1 VSTSL
6 RSFHEIQAILTSDNP
21 PSTRV
26 LYELWEQL
34 GSGTTATTDSTSTPE
49 SGFGWPLRDIH
60 LVLSFMRF
68 ALAQKEYLLVSDVF
82 REVGGYWHKLPN
94 VDPVQLSELSKAV
107 AGAKSRIGQSAGAF
121 RNLEPWSNN
130 ERLDAGQR
138 AQILLQMGDILNDEA
153 HAAADLS
160 TRLQRGERANE
171 HYLLACKL
179 MPSLIEAR
187 VKFAATL
194 LSVSADLPA
203 RQEEA
208 RKWANE
214 TLGYIGRAESKEG
227 KNFKSALH
235 TAMLLAVAGKPE
247 EAMKAY
253 ASLNSFPESTT
264 GDLADARYNAQFIAN
279 AMGRPKGFFKPAFPP
294 LEIIVFSGHMPDL
307 PGSPPR
313 FPSDLSD
320 LRSRLRAELAK
331 VEARVALLSAAAGAD
346 LLFTEAFLERPK
358 AELHLV
364 LPWIEEEFLR
374 TSVQPFDRKDSRPGP
389 AWSQLFETALKRAS
403 TIRELSQRTEP
414 GDEMGWQYAMEITI
428 GMALQAARV
437 ARLDLKP
444 MVLWDGKPGRGAGGT
459 AAFVEFWDNSLGQTP
474 VVVRLSK
481 DSGSQELIIRK
492 SRQERCEKPTMHREV
507 KSVLFGDIV
516 GYSKLTESV
525 IPEFV
530 NVFLGKLSQLIA
542 GSSYPPLC
550 INMWGDEVY
559 GVFDHAREAG
569 LFALQFVKFLRE
581 EENEWIRKGLYYEQT
596 DSAKGEPSKFPLNI
610 RIGLHTGPVLAVFNP
625 VLRQL
630 SYTGSHVTRAARIQ
644 PVVEPG
650 EVYASEEFAAML
662 ELDATLRSVGG
673 SAAVATTGGDPVC
686 KYVGTMRLAK
696 AFPGRF
702 RIYRVEAEWNLSMEA
717 LAAARHQS
725 YCESESVKGT
735 VDVDS
740 VARTPWNEL
749 SGEYK
754 EANRSVVAD
763 IPYKLGLLGYELTS
777 GPGLRSGELKLSPEQ
792 TELLAKRE
800 HDRWMAERERA
811 GWTYA
816 PVRDN
821 SRKRHHCLVPW
832 HALPEEEKEKD
843 RDVVREI
850 PKLIQLAGLRL
861 TRRS

>member
-6 RSFHEIQAILTSDNP
+6 RSFREIEAILTSDGP
-21 PSTRV
+21 PTTRV

-34 GSGTTATTDSTSTPE
+34 GSGTTANSDSASTPE
-49 SGFGWPLRDIH
+49 SGFGWPFRDIH

-68 ALAQKEYLLVSDVF
+68 ALAQKEYLLVSDVY
-82 REVGGYWHKLPN
+82 REVGSHWQKQPN
-94 VDPVQLSELSKAV
+94 IEPVNLSEMSKAV
-107 AGAKSRIGQSAGAF
+107 AGAKSRIGQSTAAF
-121 RNLEPWSNN
+121 RSLEPWSHND
-130 ERLDAGQR
+130 RLDAGQQ
-138 AQILLQMGDILNDEA
+138 AQILLQMGNILNDES
-153 HAAADLS
+153 HAAADFS

-171 HYLLACKL
+171 HFLLACQL

-187 VKFAATL
+187 VKYAATL
-194 LSVSADLPA
+194 LSVSAELPA

-214 TLGYIGRAESKEG
+214 TLAYIARTASKEG
-227 KNFKSALH
+227 KSFKSALH
-235 TAMLLAVAGKPE
+235 TAILLAVAGKLE
-247 EAMKAY
+247 EAMQAY
-253 ASLNSFPESTT
+253 ASLKSYAEATT
-264 GDLADARYNAQFIAN
+264 GDLADARYEAQFIASS
-279 AMGRPKGFFKPAFPP
+279 MGLPKAFFKPAFPP
-294 LEIIVFSGHMPDL
+294 LQVIVFSGHMPDL
-307 PGSPPR
+307 PGSSPR
-313 FPSDLSD
+313 FPPDLSD
-320 LRSRLRAELAK
+320 IRGRLRAELAK
-331 VEARVALLSAAAGAD
+331 LEARVAFLSAAAGAD
-346 LLFTEAFLERPK
+346 LLFTEAFLERQN

-364 LPWIEEEFLR
+364 LPWIEAEFLR
-374 TSVQPFDRKDSRPGP
+374 TSVQPFDSKDVGP
-389 AWSQLFETALKRAS
+389 SWSELFHAALKRAS
-403 TIRELSQRTEP
+403 SIRELSQRTEP

-437 ARLDLKP
+437 SRLDLKP

-481 DSGSQELIIRK
+481 ENNQQELIIRK
-492 SRQERCEKPTMHREV
+492 RQERCEKPTMHREV

-542 GSSYPPLC
+542 ASSCPPLC
-550 INMWGDEVY
+550 INMWGDEIY

-581 EENEWIRKGLYYEQT
+581 EEAEWIRRGLYYEQS
-596 DSAKGEPSKFPLNI
+596 DSAKGEVAKFPLNI

-662 ELDATLRSVGG
+662 ELDTTLRSIGG
-673 SAAVATTGGDPVC
+673 SAAVATTGGDPIC

-702 RIYRVEAEWNLSMEA
+702 RIYRVEAEWNLSIEA
-717 LAAARHQS
+717 LAAARHKS
-725 YCESESVKGT
+725 YCETESAKGA
-735 VDVDS
+735 VDIDS
-740 VARTPWNEL
+740 VARTPWSELNE
-749 SGEYK
+749 EYK

-777 GPGLRSGELKLSPEQ
+777 GPGLRASELKFNPEQ
-792 TELLAKRE
+792 LELLAKRE

-811 GWTYA
+811 GWTYS

-821 SRKRHHCLVPW
+821 SRKRHHCLVAW
-832 HALPEEEKEKD
+832 HALPEQEREKD

-861 TRRS
+861 TSRS